1 MGPFVIVHRAFHLL
15 VHLLVC
21 CGIRWCQWWDWLVLV
36 AFVLVAFALVAFVLV
51 AFALVAFVLVAFA
64 LAAFMLVAFVLLLS
78 LQLIYRVALV
88 SNQSLCTL

>member
-1 MGPFVIVHRAFHLL
+1 MGPFVIVHRTFHLF

-36 AFVLVAFALVAFVLV
+36 
-51 AFALVAFVLVAFA
+51 
-64 LAAFMLVAFVLLLS
+64 AFMLVAFVLLLS